1 MNFPWLLSRKR
12 ILVAS
17 LVDIILFILNFFI
30 FFYYIKLS
38 FFLPKLFF
46 VIILLTW
53 ILMSYLSGRYIKNE
67 LNILYY
73 LFKNFFKIFI
83 LLSLINFLSYFFY
96 AIFYKINNFDVS
108 TDYTKIFIFFFI
120 FSASSFFIQS
130 LFSLAFSKKF
140 QRKKIWGYIGN
151 TATKL
156 ILEENLTQ
164 SRVFCELKFFHLNK
178 NKFTFEGLLIEDLD
192 TLESEEFDEILLLK
206 ENGVQILSPLQWS
219 EKYIQRYPPEL
230 IKTYSN
236 LFENLNFAEKQ
247 FTLRIKRL
255 GDITF
260 SIFLILLSLP
270 VLLFASL
277 LIMIE
282 DGGPILYSQTR
293 TGLKG
298 RPFRIYK
305 LRTMVNKAEKKGP
318 KWSTYNDPRI
328 TKTGRL
334 LRKFRID
341 ELPQLWSV
349 IKGEMSLIGPR
360 PERPEFDK
368 KLENEIPYYRLRNI
382 LRPGLSGWAQV
393 NYHYGATKLDS
404 KNKLSF
410 DLFYIKNISLLI
422 DFLIM
427 FKTIKTI
434 IYGEGSNPK

>member
-17 LVDIILFILNFFI
+17 LIDIILFILNFFI

-130 LFSLAFSKKF
+130 IFSLAFNKKF

-219 EKYIQRYPPEL
+219 EKIYTEISTR
-230 IKTYSN
+230 INKN
-236 LFENLNFAEKQ
+236 L
-247 FTLRIKRL
+247 
-255 GDITF
+255 
-260 SIFLILLSLP
+260 
-270 VLLFASL
+270 
-277 LIMIE
+277 
-282 DGGPILYSQTR
+282 
-293 TGLKG
+293 
-298 RPFRIYK
+298 
-305 LRTMVNKAEKKGP
+305 
-318 KWSTYNDPRI
+318 
-328 TKTGRL
+328 
-334 LRKFRID
+334 
-341 ELPQLWSV
+341 
-349 IKGEMSLIGPR
+349 
-360 PERPEFDK
+360 
-368 KLENEIPYYRLRNI
+368 
-382 LRPGLSGWAQV
+382 
-393 NYHYGATKLDS
+393 
-404 KNKLSF
+404 
-410 DLFYIKNISLLI
+410 
-422 DFLIM
+422 
-427 FKTIKTI
+427 
-434 IYGEGSNPK
+434 

>member
-1 MNFPWLLSRKR
+1 
-12 ILVAS
+12 
-17 LVDIILFILNFFI
+17 
-30 FFYYIKLS
+30 
-38 FFLPKLFF
+38 
-46 VIILLTW
+46 
-53 ILMSYLSGRYIKNE
+53 
-67 LNILYY
+67 
-73 LFKNFFKIFI
+73 
-83 LLSLINFLSYFFY
+83 
-96 AIFYKINNFDVS
+96 
-108 TDYTKIFIFFFI
+108 
-120 FSASSFFIQS
+120 
-130 LFSLAFSKKF
+130 
-140 QRKKIWGYIGN
+140 
-151 TATKL
+151 
-156 ILEENLTQ
+156 
-164 SRVFCELKFFHLNK
+164 
-178 NKFTFEGLLIEDLD
+178 
-192 TLESEEFDEILLLK
+192 
-206 ENGVQILSPLQWS
+206 
-219 EKYIQRYPPEL
+219 
-230 IKTYSN
+230 
-236 LFENLNFAEKQ
+236 
-247 FTLRIKRL
+247 
-255 GDITF
+255 
-260 SIFLILLSLP
+260 
-270 VLLFASL
+270 
-277 LIMIE
+277 MIE